1 MISAVAVWVVF
12 AVLLHARF
20 RPEMRGRRVMLLTLV
35 AFVSLA
41 IATIGVD
48 LLHISSHGVPRLRE
62 PAVEAAPQAASAPA
76 ALLAGRGA

>member
-1 MISAVAVWVVF
+1 MLF

-48 LLHISSHGVPRLRE
+48 LLHISSHGVPRDRE
-62 PAVEAAPQAASAPA
+62 PSSPVAPQAATIPA
-76 ALLAGRGA
+76 EVAAGRPA